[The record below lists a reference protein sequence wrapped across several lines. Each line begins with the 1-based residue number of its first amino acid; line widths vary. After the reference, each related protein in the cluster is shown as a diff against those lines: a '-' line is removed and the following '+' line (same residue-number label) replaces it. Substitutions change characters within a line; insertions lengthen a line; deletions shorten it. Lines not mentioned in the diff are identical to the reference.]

1 MLRAL
6 LITMLFCIPIVRAEP
21 DQTHSAWD
29 GSGAHMTNGTLS
41 AFTAGGQSGGIGY
54 ATGSTLQNYAGFLAG
69 TILYG
74 DLDTDRDGLADEMDA
89 DNDGDGMIDRHELI
103 AGTEVSN
110 SNSLLRI
117 LAITAAGPAQQV
129 EWQGGVVAT
138 QRLMR
143 KRDLM
148 DAGEP
153 WLAIYT
159 NLPPTDAL
167 TGTIDTT
174 ATNGPY
180 FYRVHAERP

>member
-1 MLRAL
+1 MSRAL
-6 LITMLFCIPIVRAEP
+6 LIALLFCIPVVRAEP
-21 DQTHSAWD
+21 EQTGSALD
-29 GSGAHMTNGTLS
+29 GSGAHMTNGTLV

-54 ATGSTLQNYAGFLAG
+54 GTGNDLQNYAGFLAG
-69 TILYG
+69 ILLHG
-74 DLDTDRDGLADEMDA
+74 NLDTDQDGLADEMDA
-89 DNDGDGMIDRHELI
+89 DNDGDGMIDRHELV

-117 LAITAAGPAQQV
+117 LTITAAGLGQQV

-148 DAGEP
+148 DAGES

-159 NLPPTDAL
+159 NLPPTDEL
-167 TGTIDTT
+167 TGTVDTT

-180 FYRVHAERP
+180 FYRIHAERP